1 MKRKAYKYF
10 TNIKIPMRS
19 ISKNYNIPKP
29 VREIHNKTTCTTQH
43 TQIELRKLESK
54 SSPTC
59 TTVKKN
65 SDDYNA
71 TETLINCIPI
81 KKNKADYNDTEI
93 EILFANALCF
103 SFDNK
108 YKEAAKIYNEIM
120 KIFYKS
126 EEEYDN
132 EMLEL
137 LKIAHGYSISNRMS
151 EAIYIYRIVF
161 NKYISMTNYNN
172 LEQKIN
178 RCSMFFEKF
187 SCYIRSMFVTL
198 LEYYKSNSC
207 EKCKHVIT
215 EMIVMDLLS
224 GNIFKTNI
232 SEDSLYHFI
241 ALNASDDIIKFTF
254 DLMKLKN
261 ISGDILLNKNL
272 SGYTVI
278 ENAIIGKNLTFL
290 ENIKLHYP
298 ELLKE

>member
-10 TNIKIPMRS
+10 TKIKIPMRS
-19 ISKNYNIPKP
+19 ISNNYNIPKP
-29 VREIHNKTTCTTQH
+29 VREIHNKTTYCATQH
-43 TQIELRKLESK
+43 TWVKLHKLGSFF
-54 SSPTC
+54 SPTC
-59 TTVKKN
+59 TTV
-65 SDDYNA
+65 
-71 TETLINCIPI
+71 